1 MEDNTVEG
9 VNKELVRQN
18 QVQEK
23 MIEKLKENIRIME
36 DIDEQKTKSMDL
48 AITFYAL
55 SLGALTNIMK
65 GKDEEIRE
73 LNQKIAAI
81 KEILDK
87 KPVAGAMETTGK
99 LD

>member
-9 VNKELVRQN
+9 INKELIREN
-18 QVQEK
+18 QVQER
-23 MIEKLKENIRIME
+23 MIEKFKENIRILE

-65 GKDEEIRE
+65 SKDEEIRE
-73 LNQKIAAI
+73 LNQKMAAI
-81 KEILDK
+81 QKILDK
-87 KPVAGAMETTGK
+87 KPVAGTMEKVGK

>member
-9 VNKELVRQN
+9 INKELIREN
-18 QVQEK
+18 QVQER
-23 MIEKLKENIRIME
+23 MIEKLKENIRILE
-36 DIDEQKTKSMDL
+36 DIEEQKTKSMDL

-65 GKDEEIRE
+65 RDEEIRE
-73 LNQKIAAI
+73 LNQKMAAI
-81 KEILDK
+81 QEILDK
-87 KPVAGAMETTGK
+87 KPVAGTMEKVGK

>member
-36 DIDEQKTKSMDL
+36 EIDEQKTKSMDL

-73 LNQKIAAI
+73 LNQKMAAI
-81 KEILDK
+81 QEILDK
-87 KPVAGAMETTGK
+87 KPAIGNAGK